1 MKKILLGTAVALA
14 LLTGCTEEKK
24 PATETPVAQEVKK
37 DEVAPTTP
45 ATQEVKKDE
54 TTPVTATEEVKKDE
68 TAPVQTEEK
77 KEETK

>member
-1 MKKILLGTAVALA
+1 MKKVLLGTAVALA

-24 PATETPVAQEVKK
+24 PATETPA
-37 DEVAPTTP
+37 

-54 TTPVTATEEVKKDE
+54 ATTTATQTPAAEV
-68 TAPVQTEEK
+68 K

>member
-24 PATETPVAQEVKK
+24 PATETPAATQEVKK

-54 TTPVTATEEVKKDE
+54 T
-68 TAPVQTEEK
+68 APAQTEAK

>member
-14 LLTGCTEEKK
+14 LFTGCTEEKK
-24 PATETPVAQEVKK
+24 PATETTVTQEVKK

-45 ATQEVKKDE
+45 ASTQEVKKDE
-54 TTPVTATEEVKKDE
+54 T
-68 TAPVQTEEK
+68 APAQTESTEAK

>member
-24 PATETPVAQEVKK
+24 PATETTVAQEVKK

>member
-14 LLTGCTEEKK
+14 LFTGCTEEKK
-24 PATETPVAQEVKK
+24 PATETPAATQEVKK

-54 TTPVTATEEVKKDE
+54 T
-68 TAPVQTEEK
+68 APAQTEVK

>member
-45 ATQEVKKDE
+45 VTQEVKKDE

>member
-1 MKKILLGTAVALA
+1 MKKILLGTAVTLL

-24 PATETPVAQEVKK
+24 PATETPAATQEVKK
-37 DEVAPTTP
+37 DEVTAATQT

-54 TTPVTATEEVKKDE
+54 T
-68 TAPVQTEEK
+68 APAQKEAK

>member
-1 MKKILLGTAVALA
+1 MKNFLLGTAVTLL

-24 PATETPVAQEVKK
+24 TTETK
-37 DEVAPTTP
+37 

-54 TTPVTATEEVKKDE
+54 ATTTATQTPAAEV
-68 TAPVQTEEK
+68 K

>member
-37 DEVAPTTP
+37 R
-45 ATQEVKKDE
+45 
-54 TTPVTATEEVKKDE
+54 
-68 TAPVQTEEK
+68 
-77 KEETK
+77 

>member
-37 DEVAPTTP
+37 DE
-45 ATQEVKKDE
+45 
-54 TTPVTATEEVKKDE
+54 

>member
-1 MKKILLGTAVALA
+1 MKIFLLGTAVTLL

-45 ATQEVKKDE
+45 AATQEVKKDE
-54 TTPVTATEEVKKDE
+54 T
-68 TAPVQTEEK
+68 APAQTEVK

>member
-24 PATETPVAQEVKK
+24 PATETPAATQEVKK

-54 TTPVTATEEVKKDE
+54 T
-68 TAPVQTEEK
+68 APAQTESTEAK

>member
-1 MKKILLGTAVALA
+1 MKKFLLGTAVALA

-54 TTPVTATEEVKKDE
+54 T
-68 TAPVQTEEK
+68 APVQTEEK

>member
-1 MKKILLGTAVALA
+1 MKKILLGTALALA

-24 PATETPVAQEVKK
+24 PATETPA
-37 DEVAPTTP
+37 

-54 TTPVTATEEVKKDE
+54 ATTTPAQTPAAEV
-68 TAPVQTEEK
+68 K

>member
-14 LLTGCTEEKK
+14 LLTGCTEEKT

-37 DEVAPTTP
+37 DEVAPTT
-45 ATQEVKKDE
+45 Q
-54 TTPVTATEEVKKDE
+54 EVKKDE
-68 TAPVQTEEK
+68 TAPAQTEVK

>member
-37 DEVAPTTP
+37 DEVTPTTP

>member
-14 LLTGCTEEKK
+14 LFTGCTEEKK
-24 PATETPVAQEVKK
+24 PATETTVTQEVKK

-45 ATQEVKKDE
+45 VQ
-54 TTPVTATEEVKKDE
+54 TE
-68 TAPVQTEEK
+68 ATEEK

>member
-54 TTPVTATEEVKKDE
+54 T
-68 TAPVQTEEK
+68 APVQTEEK